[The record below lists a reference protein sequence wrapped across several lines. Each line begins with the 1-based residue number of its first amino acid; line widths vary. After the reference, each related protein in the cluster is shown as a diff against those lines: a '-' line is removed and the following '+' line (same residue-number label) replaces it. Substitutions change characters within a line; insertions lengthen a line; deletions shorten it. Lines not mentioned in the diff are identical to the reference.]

1 MIYKIIAS
9 LFLVLIPIFSQVL
22 VKIFKLKKFNIM
34 FPDIAF

>member
-22 VKIFKLKKFNIM
+22 VKI
-34 FPDIAF
+34 

>member
-22 VKIFKLKKFNIM
+22 V
-34 FPDIAF
+34 

>member
-22 VKIFKLKKFNIM
+22 
-34 FPDIAF
+34 

>member
-22 VKIFKLKKFNIM
+22 VKIFK
-34 FPDIAF
+34 

>member
-22 VKIFKLKKFNIM
+22 VKIF
-34 FPDIAF
+34 

>member
-22 VKIFKLKKFNIM
+22 VK
-34 FPDIAF
+34 

>member
-22 VKIFKLKKFNIM
+22 VKIFKLK
-34 FPDIAF
+34 